1 MQGEVQEDASRLA
14 MRRGYDVM
22 LALNYSCEKGFS
34 LPRFFGKWPKTH
46 NLFKHADMS
55 GDLWNQ

>member
-22 LALNYSCEKGFS
+22 LARNYSYEKGFS
-34 LPRFFGKWPKTH
+34 LPRFFGKWP
-46 NLFKHADMS
+46 
-55 GDLWNQ
+55 